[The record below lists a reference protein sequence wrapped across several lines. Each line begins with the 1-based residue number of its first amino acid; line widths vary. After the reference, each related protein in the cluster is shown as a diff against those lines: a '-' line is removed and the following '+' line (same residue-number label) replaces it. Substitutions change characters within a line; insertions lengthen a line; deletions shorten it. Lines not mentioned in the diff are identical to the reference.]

1 MSLLEKSKAP
11 KALPQKTATLRKAW
25 KRLDSVPL
33 RLLHRYEVWPG
44 HRTISFWERL
54 WWLGFHTLRL
64 AGLVLSRRL
73 FLASWHTGLKH
84 GCANPS
90 DTLVIVDDLESLD
103 ERRSAILSLKER
115 LAALAPSTAPV
126 LVTDHADF
134 SLYSRTGWLV
144 EYLPKPLPGSL
155 RYNARKEKYLAWR
168 YRYALVLPLSAGL
181 AKDEELDDELLPLL
195 RTEKI

>member
-1 MSLLEKSKAP
+1 MNHIYRNPNENIE
-11 KALPQKTATLRKAW
+11 Q
-25 KRLDSVPL
+25 
-33 RLLHRYEVWPG
+33 
-44 HRTISFWERL
+44 
-54 WWLGFHTLRL
+54 
-64 AGLVLSRRL
+64 L
-73 FLASWHTGLKH
+73 FQ
-84 GCANPS
+84 
-90 DTLVIVDDLESLD
+90 
-103 ERRSAILSLKER
+103 AILSLKER
-115 LAALAPSTAPV
+115 LAARYPATAPV

-195 RTEKI
+195 RTEKK

>member
-1 MSLLEKSKAP
+1 MSLFEKSKAQ

-44 HRTISFWERL
+44 HRDITFGERL
-54 WWLGFHTLRL
+54 WWIGFHALRL

-90 DTLVIVDDLESLD
+90 STLVIMDDLESLD

-144 EYLPKPLPGSL
+144 EYLPKPLPGSS
-155 RYNARKEKYLAWR
+155 RYTARKEKYLAWR

-181 AKDEELDDELLPLL
+181 VKDEELDDELLPLL
-195 RTEKI
+195 RMEKK

>member
-1 MSLLEKSKAP
+1 MNLLEKCKAQ
-11 KALPQKTATLRKAW
+11 KALAPKTATLRKDW
-25 KRLDSVPL
+25 KRLDAVPL
-33 RLLHRYEVWPG
+33 RLLYRYEVWPG
-44 HRTISFWERL
+44 HRDISFWERL

-90 DTLVIVDDLESLD
+90 STLVIVDDLEGD
-103 ERRSAILSLKER
+103 EERRAAILSLKER
-115 LAALAPSTAPV
+115 LAARYPATAPV

>member
-1 MSLLEKSKAP
+1 MSLLEKSKAQ
-11 KALPQKTATLRKAW
+11 KALPQKTAILRKAW
-25 KRLDSVPL
+25 KRLDSAPL

-44 HRTISFWERL
+44 HRDISLWEHL

-64 AGLVLSRRL
+64 AGIVLSRRL

-90 DTLVIVDDLESLD
+90 DTLVIVDDLKGDE
-103 ERRSAILSLKER
+103 ERRAAILSLKER
-115 LAALAPSTAPV
+115 LAARYPATAPV

-155 RYNARKEKYLAWR
+155 RYNARKKEGKR
-168 YRYALVLPLSAGL
+168 HEPS
-181 AKDEELDDELLPLL
+181 
-195 RTEKI
+195 